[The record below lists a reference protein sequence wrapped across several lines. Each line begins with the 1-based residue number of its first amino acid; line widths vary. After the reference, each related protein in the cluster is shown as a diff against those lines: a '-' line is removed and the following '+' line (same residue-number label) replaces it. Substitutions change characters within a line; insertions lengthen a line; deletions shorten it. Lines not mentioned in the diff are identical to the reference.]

1 MMPTAAIALLF
12 AQTSAA
18 GGWLG
23 VLLSVA
29 IVVLTILLLVL
40 VVVLVP
46 TVLSLRKTMQE
57 SQKVIGLLA
66 RETGPIAQRVSRV
79 ADNMEYITTAV
90 RADVHHLSRTLQDAT
105 ARLGDAIDASE
116 LHVREFGA
124 LAGFAQE
131 EAERAVVSAAA
142 ALRGVRAGAAAFT
155 SGPRDGPASA
165 RTGSNHED
173 GETAPAGR
181 PRIRRRSGRDA
192 G

>member
-1 MMPTAAIALLF
+1 MMPMAAIALLF

-23 VLLSVA
+23 VLLSIA
-29 IVVLTILLLVL
+29 IVVLTVLLLVL

-46 TVLSLRKTMQE
+46 TLLSLRKTMEE
-57 SQKVIGLLA
+57 SQKLVALLS
-66 RETGPIAQRVSRV
+66 RETGPISQRINRV
-79 ADNMEYITTAV
+79 ADNLDYITTAV
-90 RADVHHLSRTLQDAT
+90 RADLHQLSRTLQDAN

-116 LHVREFGA
+116 LRVREFGA

-155 SGPRDGPASA
+155 SGPREGSA
-165 RTGSNHED
+165 MVRTESNRGD
-173 GETAPAGR
+173 GETVPSGR
-181 PRIRRRSGRDA
+181 PRIRRSGHDA

>member
-1 MMPTAAIALLF
+1 MISTAAIALLF

-23 VLLSVA
+23 VLLSIA
-29 IVVLTILLLVL
+29 IIVLTVLLLVL

-46 TVLSLRKTMQE
+46 TLLSLRKTMEE
-57 SQKVIGLLA
+57 SQKLVALLS
-66 RETGPIAQRVSRV
+66 RETGPISQRITRV
-79 ADNMEYITTAV
+79 ADNLDYITTAV
-90 RADVHHLSRTLQDAT
+90 RADLHQLSRTLRDAN

-116 LHVREFGA
+116 LRVREFGA

-155 SGPRDGPASA
+155 SGPREGPAVA
-165 RTGSNHED
+165 RTESNRGD
-173 GETAPAGR
+173 GETVPSGR
-181 PRIRRRSGRDA
+181 PRIRRSGHDA
-192 G
+192 E

>member
-1 MMPTAAIALLF
+1 MIPMGAIALLF

-23 VLLSVA
+23 VLLSIA
-29 IVVLTILLLVL
+29 IIVLTVLLLVL

-46 TVLSLRKTMQE
+46 TLLSLRKTMEE
-57 SQKVIGLLA
+57 SQKLVALLS
-66 RETGPIAQRVSRV
+66 RETGPISQRISRV
-79 ADNMEYITTAV
+79 ADNLDYITTAV
-90 RADVHHLSRTLQDAT
+90 RADLHQLSRTLQDAN

-116 LHVREFGA
+116 LRVREFGA

-155 SGPRDGPASA
+155 SRPREGPAMVP
-165 RTGSNHED
+165 TESNRGN
-173 GETAPAGR
+173 GETVPSGR
-181 PRIRRRSGRDA
+181 PRIRRSGPES